1 MQDLLPNIRIEMP
14 EGIFLKDPE
23 TSKLGKKIIEHSII
37 LIEDIGFEDFN
48 FKKLGK
54 LIGSNESSIYRYF
67 ESKHKLLIYLTS
79 WYWSWIEY
87 QLLVETYS
95 IEDNKD
101 KLKKAIK
108 VVTRTV
114 KQDGNYIHINEV
126 LLNNII
132 VSENS
137 KSYLTKKVDL
147 ENESGFFM
155 PYKRV
160 VYRIAEIVSA
170 NNGSYNHPLS
180 LASTVLEGALH
191 QHYLK
196 YHFKTLT
203 NCDSKN
209 TPTDFFTNLV
219 LNTILIH
226 GE

>member
-1 MQDLLPNIRIEMP
+1 MQDLLSNIRIEIP

-23 TSKLGKKIIEHSII
+23 TSTLGKKIIEHSII

-48 FKKLGK
+48 FKKLGN

-67 ESKHKLLIYLTS
+67 DNKHKLLIYLTS
-79 WYWSWIEY
+79 WYWGWIEY
-87 QLLVETYS
+87 QLLLETYS
-95 IEDNKD
+95 IENNKD

-108 VVTRTV
+108 VVTRTTE
-114 KQDGNYIHINEV
+114 QDTKYSHINEV
-126 LLNNII
+126 LLNKII

-147 ENESGFFM
+147 ENESGFFKA
-155 PYKRV
+155 YKRV
-160 VYRIAEIVSA
+160 VYRLAEIIKA
-170 NNGSYNHPLS
+170 NNDEYNHELS
-180 LASTVLEGALH
+180 LASTILEGALH

-196 YHFKTLT
+196 SHFKTLT
-203 NCDSKN
+203 NCNSKN